1 MWWTR
6 SLVLRGVA
14 SDECERS
21 RPRMSRYLT
30 TREVCALTGY
40 HEKTIH
46 TAARQYKSTRG
57 RKGLKSCRQGRHG
70 DYRYLESDVHAWMQ
84 GR

>member
-1 MWWTR
+1 MLTR
-6 SLVLRGVA
+6 IVA
-14 SDECERS
+14 AAEQGACMD
-21 RPRMSRYLT
+21 RYLT

-46 TAARQYKSTRG
+46 NAARQYKSTRG